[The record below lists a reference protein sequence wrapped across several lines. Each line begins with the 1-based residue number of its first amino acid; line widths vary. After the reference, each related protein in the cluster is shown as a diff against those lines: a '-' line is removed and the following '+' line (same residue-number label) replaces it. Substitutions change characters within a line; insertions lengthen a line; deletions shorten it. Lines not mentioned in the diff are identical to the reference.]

1 MDEDQVKKC
10 KEYAVEIFSGTTGRF
25 EERAEGVIEAFCG
38 ALEMSDYAI
47 VKASEEKVSSDEM
60 RRVYW
65 ALRDYTEKYLGDKNA
80 AFEIHSIWNRVV
92 ERLRDST
99 K

>member
-1 MDEDQVKKC
+1 MDECQVKKC
-10 KEYAVEIFSGTTGRF
+10 KEYAVKIFSGTTGTF

-47 VKASEEKVSSDEM
+47 VKAPKEKVSSDEM
-60 RRVYW
+60 KRVYW
-65 ALRDYTEKYLGDKNA
+65 ALRDYTEKHLGDKNA
-80 AFEIHSIWNRVV
+80 AFEIHSTWNRVV
-92 ERLRDST
+92 ERLRDLP